1 MTHRL
6 PKLALLATLPLL
18 GLGCSPL
25 EGQQDA
31 GRGMQAMMKL
41 LGTGAPGAALMAAQ
55 SDRPNDFRAFG
66 LDLDAGVRID
76 VDVPCPEGGKMK
88 LDGSASLNTDL
99 GSVEGWSTYASVA
112 LEFELGVKFRRC
124 KIDGIKLGGE
134 LDYSLSMDVDTTAGA
149 ASLEWSYTGEVTFR
163 GDIEGTCEI
172 DMHASANSGDAFS
185 DLQVR
190 AYAGSM
196 CGLDAEEVSAYAE
209 LDATF

>member
-6 PKLALLATLPLL
+6 PTLALLALPL
-18 GLGCSPL
+18 LGCSPL
-25 EGQQDA
+25 EGQEDA

-55 SDRPNDFRAFG
+55 SDRPNDFRALG
-66 LDLDAGVRID
+66 LDLDAGIRID
-76 VDVPCPEGGKMK
+76 VDVPCPNGGKMK

-99 GSVEGWSTYASVA
+99 GTVEGWSTYASVA
-112 LEFELGVKFRRC
+112 LEFDLGVKFRRC

-163 GDIEGTCEI
+163 GDIEGTCEV

-209 LDATF
+209 LDAAF